1 MPDRNDFFPAKHY
14 LGIEINF
21 SDSQGRWALTQK
33 LEEQHDQYD
42 EKEFEDIDG
51 SSSACGIFQCRRPDD
66 PAQVATMKIWMQY
79 ENPEL
84 SPYVYGVKHK

>member
-21 SDSQGRWALTQK
+21 GDSQKRCNLTQK
-33 LEEQHDQYD
+33 IGEHHDQYD
-42 EKEFEDIDG
+42 EEFEDIDG
-51 SSSACGIFQCRRPDD
+51 FSSACEIFQCRRPDD
-66 PAQVATMKIWMQY
+66 PTQLATMKIWMQY

-84 SPYVYGVKHK
+84 LPYVYGVKHK